1 MPLQALSVTRDQGR
15 CAPVLRWTGLA
26 AALVIAAPS
35 VAQEPQ
41 STDPVVVEADNIY
54 QDQAS
59 NTVIAE
65 GNVQAAYE
73 GRILKADKV
82 IYNRDTDRVR
92 AIGNVVIIDA
102 DGTQRFANEVEVT
115 SNLSD
120 GYAIGFS
127 SRMANGGL
135 ATANAAERQPNGITA
150 VDQIVYTAC
159 EVCDEDDTPTWSLRA
174 RKAVLD
180 EEEGMFSYRD
190 AVLEVAGVPVFYIP
204 FFSHP
209 DPNSERRSGFL
220 APDFGTSSRLGGFY
234 QQPYYWA
241 ISESQDLTIAPKI
254 MTNVNP
260 LLQLEYRK
268 RFWSGELEV
277 DTSFTYEED
286 FDNDGERFGDAEWRS
301 HIYAQG
307 LFDINSKWQ
316 WGFGIERQQDDL
328 YTRRYDIQGENRRRG
343 LYDGQPRRLLTQG
356 FVVGQDTNF
365 YADASVL
372 SFQGLRA
379 GDDDGALPLAAPLF
393 FAEQLYDF
401 GNLGLASVTASG
413 ALLTRDTGADSQRI
427 SVGGEWSTTRILPG
441 GLLFEPFAEARA
453 DYYALDA
460 DVSGEDN
467 VARGVGTAGMR
478 VSYPLVRTGEV
489 VDVVIEPTI
498 MAAIGTANNNDPAIP
513 LEDGLLFEFD
523 EASLFDANGASGFDL
538 YEGGGKAA
546 AGLTARAR
554 FKNGAEIS
562 GIIGQRW
569 RSLDDGSF
577 DISSNLGGKT
587 SDWVAGVSADFGPIL
602 RLQTR
607 ARFGDNGRSTDGYSL
622 NRIDT
627 SISTRFKRLRAK
639 ARYYKIEDTVSFSGD
654 PDEGI
659 DLSADLRVTDNYSLT
674 YARRRDIAGTPTVVR
689 DPFSGAP
696 ITDVDGNT
704 IINAEPRDLLHS
716 IGIAYSDDCSRFE
729 IAFSRSEGIDRTIGP
744 NDSIQFRFSL
754 KTLGD
759 FGSRDVD

>member
-1 MPLQALSVTRDQGR
+1 M
-15 CAPVLRWTGLA
+15 LRWTGLA

-35 VAQEPQ
+35 VAQEAQ
-41 STDPVVVEADNIY
+41 TADPVVVEADNIY

-82 IYNRDTDRVR
+82 IYNRETDRVR

-127 SRMANGGL
+127 ARMANGGL

-159 EVCDEDDTPTWSLRA
+159 EVCDEDDTPTWTLRA

-190 AVLEVAGVPVFYIP
+190 AVLEVAGFPVLYIP
-204 FFSHP
+204 YFSHP
-209 DPNSERRSGFL
+209 DPTSERRSGLL
-220 APDFGTSSRLGGFY
+220 APDFGTSSKLGVFY

-241 ISESQDLTIAPKI
+241 ISESQDLTISPKV
-254 MTNVNP
+254 MANVNP

-268 RFWSGELEV
+268 KFWSGQISI
-277 DTSFTYEED
+277 DTSFTHEKD
-286 FDNDGERFGDAEWRS
+286 FDSDGDKEGEADWRS

-307 LFDINSKWQ
+307 LFDINDSWQ
-316 WGFGIERQQDDL
+316 WGFGIERQHDDL
-328 YTRRYDIQGENRRRG
+328 YTRRYDIEGENSQRG

-356 FVVGQDTNF
+356 YVVGQETDF

-401 GNLGLASVTASG
+401 GQLGRASLTASG
-413 ALLTRDTGADSQRI
+413 ALLSRDTGADSQRV

-453 DYYALDA
+453 DYYALDE
-460 DVSGEDN
+460 DVSGEDS
-467 VARGVGTAGMR
+467 VTRGLGTAGAR
-478 VSYPLVRTGEV
+478 LSYPLVRNGEN
-489 VDVVIEPTI
+489 VDIVIEPTI

-513 LEDGLLFEFD
+513 IEDGLLFEFD
-523 EASLFDANGASGFDL
+523 EASLFEANAAPSYDL

-554 FKNGAEIS
+554 FKGGAEIS
-562 GIIGQRW
+562 GVIGQRW
-569 RSLDDGSF
+569 RSLDDDTF
-577 DISSNLGGKT
+577 DITSNLGGKT
-587 SDWVAGVSADFGPIL
+587 SDWVAGLSADFGPML

-607 ARFGDNGRSTDGYSL
+607 ARFGDNGRLTDGYSL
-622 NRIDT
+622 NRIDAGLST
-627 SISTRFKRLRAK
+627 SFNRLRAS

-654 PDEGI
+654 PDEGV
-659 DLSADLRVTDNYSLT
+659 DLSADLRLTDNYSIV
-674 YARRRDIAGTPTVVR
+674 YARRRDIAGTPTILR
-689 DPFSGAP
+689 DPFSEE
-696 ITDVDGNT
+696 IIRDVNGDPV
-704 IINAEPRDLLHS
+704 INAEPRDLLHS
-716 IGIAYSDDCSRFE
+716 IGIAYNDECSRFE
-729 IAFSRSEGIDRTIGP
+729 ISFARSEGIDRTIGP

>member
-1 MPLQALSVTRDQGR
+1 M
-15 CAPVLRWTGLA
+15 LRWTGLA
-26 AALVIAAPS
+26 AALVFAAPS
-35 VAQEPQ
+35 AAQETP
-41 STDPVVVEADNIY
+41 TADPVVVEADNIY
-54 QDQAS
+54 QDEAS

-82 IYNRDTDRVR
+82 IYNRDSDRVR
-92 AIGNVVIIDA
+92 AVGNVVIIDA
-102 DGTQRFANEVEVT
+102 DGTQRFANEVEVA

-127 SRMANGGL
+127 SRMENGGL

-150 VDQIVYTAC
+150 LDQVVYTAC

-190 AVLEVAGVPVFYIP
+190 AVLEVAGFPVLYIP

-209 DPNSERRSGFL
+209 DPKSERRSGLL
-220 APDFGTSSRLGGFY
+220 APDFGTSSRLGGYY

-241 ISESQDLTIAPKI
+241 ISESQDLTISPKI
-254 MTNVNP
+254 MTDVNP

-268 RFWSGELEV
+268 RFWSGEIEI
-277 DTSFTYEED
+277 DTSFTHEED
-286 FDNDGERFGDAEWRS
+286 FDNDGERFGEAEWRS

-307 LFDINSKWQ
+307 LFDITNNWQ
-316 WGFGIERQQDDL
+316 WGFGIERQHDDL

-356 FVVGQDTNF
+356 FVVGQDTDF
-365 YADASVL
+365 YAEGAVL

-393 FAEQLYDF
+393 FTEKLYDF
-401 GNLGLASVTASG
+401 GNLGRASLTASG
-413 ALLTRDTGADSQRI
+413 ALLSRDTGADSRRV
-427 SVGGEWSTTRILPG
+427 SVGGEWSTSRIVPG

-453 DYYALDA
+453 DYYALDE
-460 DVSGEDN
+460 DVSGEDT
-467 VARGVGTAGMR
+467 VTRGVGTAGAR
-478 VSYPLVRTGEV
+478 LSYPLVRTGDA
-489 VDVVIEPTI
+489 VDVIIEPTI

-513 LEDGLLFEFD
+513 IEDGLLFEFD
-523 EASLFDANGASGFDL
+523 EASLFEANGSSGYDL

-546 AGLTARAR
+546 AGVTLRAR
-554 FKNGAEIS
+554 FKTGTEVSAV
-562 GIIGQRW
+562 IGQRW
-569 RSLDDGSF
+569 RSIQDDSF

-587 SDWVAGVSADFGPIL
+587 SDWVAGLAADFGPRL

-607 ARFGDNGRSTDGYSL
+607 ARFGDNGRSNDGYSL
-622 NRIDT
+622 NRIDAGV
-627 SISTRFKRLRAK
+627 STQFSRLSAR
-639 ARYYKIEDTVSFSGD
+639 ARYYKIEDTVAFSGE

-659 DLSADLRVTDNYSLT
+659 DLKADFRVTDNYSIV
-674 YARRRDIAGTPTVVR
+674 YERRRDIAGTPTVVR

-696 ITDVDGNT
+696 ITDADGNN

-716 IGIAYSDDCSRFE
+716 IGVAYSDDCSRFE
-729 IAFSRSEGIDRTIGP
+729 IAFSRSEAIDRTIGP